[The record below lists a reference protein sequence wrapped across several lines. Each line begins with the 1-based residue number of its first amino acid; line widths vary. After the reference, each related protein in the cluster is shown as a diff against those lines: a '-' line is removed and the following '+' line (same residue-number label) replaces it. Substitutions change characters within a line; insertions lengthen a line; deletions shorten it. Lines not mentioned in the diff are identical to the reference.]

1 MELIE
6 CVPNI
11 SEGRRLDIVDCIAAQ
26 IGAVPGVHLLGR
38 TSDADHNRSVFTL
51 AGNAAGLLEA
61 MRRLYASALESGI
74 DMRAQSGEH
83 PRIGAVDVVP
93 FIPIRGTDR
102 ERCVALSRE
111 VAAMA
116 AQEFGVPTYLY
127 ADSATSP
134 NRRTLAEIRRGG
146 FEKLVGKMRSP
157 EWQPD
162 FGSAQPHPILGA
174 SAIGA
179 RFFLIAYNLQLDTP
193 DVEVARAIAKA
204 VRASAPGGLPALQ
217 AMGVALAARNC
228 AQVSM
233 NLLDYRVTPVHVAQE
248 RVRQEAERYGAR
260 ITGAELI
267 GFVPLAAL
275 AAADAAGYD
284 LQIEGFTPSMVLEN
298 ALLSHKLI
306 P

>member
-11 SEGRRLDIVDCIAAQ
+11 SEGRRLDVVDEIAAAV
-26 IGAVPGVHLLGR
+26 GAAPGVRLLGQ

-51 AGNAAGLLEA
+51 AGNSAGLLEA
-61 MRRLYASALESGI
+61 TRRLYASALEFGI

-93 FIPIRGTDR
+93 FVPLQGTSM

-111 VAAMA
+111 AGAMVAR
-116 AQEFGVPTYLY
+116 EFGVPIYLY
-127 ADSATSP
+127 ADSATAP
-134 NRRTLAEIRRGG
+134 DRRKLAEIRRGG
-146 FEKLVGKMRSP
+146 FENLASKMCLT

-162 FGSAQPHPILGA
+162 FGPAQPHPSLGA

-193 DVEVARAIAKA
+193 DTEIARVVARS
-204 VRASAPGGLPALQ
+204 VRASSPSGLPAVQ

-248 RVRQEAERYGAR
+248 RVRQEAERCGAR
-260 ITGAELI
+260 IVGAELI
-267 GFVPLAAL
+267 GLIPQAAL
-275 AAADAAGYD
+275 DAANAVGYD
-284 LQIEGFTPSMVLEN
+284 LQIEDFTPDMVLEN
-298 ALLSHKLI
+298 ALSSNGLSE
-306 P
+306 